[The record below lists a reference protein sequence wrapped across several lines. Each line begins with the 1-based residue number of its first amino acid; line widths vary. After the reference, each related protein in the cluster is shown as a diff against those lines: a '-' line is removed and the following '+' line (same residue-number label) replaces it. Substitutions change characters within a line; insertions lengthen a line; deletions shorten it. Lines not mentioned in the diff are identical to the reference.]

1 MRDGAPRIHEEK
13 ENNVRPHHRRRARRR
28 GRGLQGL
35 GPGDRGHLRERAPV
49 ALGHRDHRQRRR
61 LLGQRQVHGL
71 HEHPDAVHG
80 PYAHRLRP
88 GRAGGRRAGHPDGGG
103 RRLRRQVLRR
113 QQRGGERDPGPQGA
127 APGEDHQHPGRGVPG
142 RQPAPGQHEGVGA
155 DGLQERRPD
164 PRQAHAH
171 HRRQRRLQRQGAG
184 HHRGGGAA
192 ARHLLQVLRRPLR
205 GLSGLHQQD
214 PHRRLP
220 RLRQPVGGVLG
231 GADDGHR
238 RGRAEH
244 GPVRDGAP
252 QRRRTGLRLPPR
264 QPRHK
269 LRAHAVHRPHRADD
283 RLEGE
288 AGQPQAQPRAG
299 HGLHRARERQ
309 APLRRPTTAAPPPS
323 R

>member
-1 MRDGAPRIHEEK
+1 MAAIDRDTAEEALDLI
-13 ENNVRPHHRRRARRR
+13 EVDWGRAAGGVRRRRGHAGRRPAHPSREGEQRRPHHRRRARRR

-49 ALGHRDHRQRRR
+49 ALGHRNHRQRRR

-88 GRAGGRRAGHPDGGG
+88 GRAGSRRAGHPDGGG

-142 RQPAPGQHEGVGA
+142 RQPAPGQHEGLGPH
-155 DGLQERRPD
+155 GLQERRPD
-164 PRQAHAH
+164 PRQAHAY

-205 GLSGLHQQD
+205 GLPGLHQQD
-214 PHRRLP
+214 PHP
-220 RLRQPVGGVLG
+220 APSAAFGNPSAEFSVEQM
-231 GADDGHR
+231 DGHR
-238 RGRAEH
+238 RDELGMDPFEMARLNAAEPDYVSPH
-244 GPVRDGAP
+244 G
-252 QRRRTGLRLPPR
+252 
-264 QPRHK
+264 
-269 LRAHAVHRPHRADD
+269 
-283 RLEGE
+283 
-288 AGQPQAQPRAG
+288 
-299 HGLHRARERQ
+299 
-309 APLRRPTTAAPPPS
+309 TTS
-323 R
+323 